1 MTDPSIPPC
10 VLVVADSDRIA
21 ELVDALS
28 ELHGVDV
35 LVSSGGDDTLELF
48 EARRPVVVVLT
59 ASLAMGDARSLMVT
73 LRGMVPRGEVAIIVI
88 GDDAG
93 PVRTALD
100 ALDYA
105 ADRFVNRPLSSKSLR
120 FAVTGG
126 IEAVRLVRG
135 SPAPPR
141 PALPVAVGTAP
152 GGIELPRTAMHAI
165 RRQTPN
171 SSITAIM
178 PLPMTAAAAAATIPD
193 APVAAAA
200 RAAMRA
206 RWEALADSIADSG
219 DAEPDEAR
227 ATDSADP
234 EPTPTPVAPSS
245 ERSSRITT
253 PVDPAE
259 LARLAELAKK
269 SSSNPSATSHADSD
283 DSLAD
288 PFGDDDAEVVE
299 LSVRSETS
307 GVAAPVIRH
316 RVTTSTSGANRPEA
330 SSGAVRAEATG
341 PASGAV
347 RADFA
352 GPPSGAVR
360 REIGGPPS
368 GAVRT
373 DLAGTSSGAVRSES
387 SGMSSGAVRSESS
400 GMSSGAVRSEGG
412 SMSSGGVRRELAGT
426 SSGGVRGELA
436 G

>member
-1 MTDPSIPPC
+1 VTDPSIPPC

-35 LVSSGGDDTLELF
+35 LVSSGGHDTLELF

-59 ASLAMGDARSLMVT
+59 ASLAMGDPKSLMVT

-93 PVRTALD
+93 PIRTALD
-100 ALDYA
+100 ALDFA

-141 PALPVAVGTAP
+141 PMLPVAVGTAP
-152 GGIELPRTAMHAI
+152 GGIELPRIAMHAI
-165 RRQTPN
+165 RRSTPN

-219 DAEPDEAR
+219 DAESDAVAAALPDL
-227 ATDSADP
+227 

-259 LARLAELAKK
+259 LARLAELAKQ
-269 SSSNPSATSHADSD
+269 SSSNPSAARGPDSD
-283 DSLAD
+283 DGLAD
-288 PFGDDDAEVVE
+288 PFADDDAEVVE

-307 GVAAPVIRH
+307 GAGAPVIRH
-316 RVTTSTSGANRPEA
+316 RVTASTSGAIR
-330 SSGAVRAEATG
+330 TG
-341 PASGAV
+341 ASGAV
-347 RADFA
+347 RSESTGVA
-352 GPPSGAVR
+352 SGGVR
-360 REIGGPPS
+360 S
-368 GAVRT
+368 DSTGA
-373 DLAGTSSGAVRSES
+373 SSGAVRSES
-387 SGMSSGAVRSESS
+387 TGVASGALRSDFTGTSSGAV
-400 GMSSGAVRSEGG
+400 
-412 SMSSGGVRRELAGT
+412 LID
-426 SSGGVRGELA
+426 
-436 G
+436 